1 MATGSLTRSRRGG
14 TGTPFSAPELRAV
27 IAWWITGKTVTRETS
42 VRAWS
47 RARPFFVS
55 AGLLLLLA
63 AFVEARFLL
72 LQPTAPPIWAV
83 PVYGS
88 PTWETP
94 SNPPTREQ
102 LLPADDAELLLT
114 ALHRRVPLSLRSP
127 MVQQWRICIRRF
139 RRRAQYCANS
149 VASRQLGH
157 FVVAPPP
164 GSQTRATQCGAS
176 LSAPS
181 LPEIPT
187 KEACAPLPRLPR
199 AAGAQPPG
207 PLHPGWLG
215 LGSPKSL
222 GKTGRGRVGRR
233 GAGQRIVSIWI
244 P

>member
-1 MATGSLTRSRRGG
+1 MATGPLTRPRRGG
-14 TGTPFSAPELRAV
+14 IGTPFSAPELCAV

-72 LQPTAPPIWAV
+72 LQPTAPPIWTV

-102 LLPADDAELLLT
+102 LLPADDAKLLLT
-114 ALHRRVPLSLRSP
+114 ELHRRAPLSLRSP

-149 VASRQLGH
+149 VASRQLGR
-157 FVVAPPP
+157 FVVAPPLLLAGDVEVNP
-164 GSQTRATQCGAS
+164 GPRRVALTSRATRRC
-176 LSAPS
+176 
-181 LPEIPT
+181 
-187 KEACAPLPRLPR
+187 
-199 AAGAQPPG
+199 
-207 PLHPGWLG
+207 
-215 LGSPKSL
+215 
-222 GKTGRGRVGRR
+222 GRGGWRRRVT
-233 GAGQRIVSIWI
+233 QTDI
-244 P
+244 